1 MEVKDAEGCTPL
13 AYAACRGR
21 VDVVRLLLKSGAN
34 LEAPDYFDNTILMYA
49 VTSTDPSLV
58 AFIIKKEMDGQ

>member
-1 MEVKDAEGCTPL
+1 MKDAEGCTPL

-21 VDVVRLLLKSGAN
+21 VDVVRLLLKSGAD
-34 LEAPDYFDNTILMYA
+34 LEALDHFDNTILMYA
-49 VTSTDPSLV
+49 VTSKELSLV